1 MGEDI
6 AVENIRLSRSE
17 IVVATDEAYWQ
28 LLRVGEQVSAAEKYR
43 QVVKEL
49 LQNLRDAQVVGMAT
63 PNEVLKAQVRYN
75 EAGLSEK
82 PNSLLIAYY
91 HPKQSE
97 QTSKTE
103 RKKQIKF
110 QPVLLKFYLKRPSH
124 FRPLSISPFIVAFSK
139 VSINLQERS
148 EITISPKKNGY

>member
-1 MGEDI
+1 MAQLGEDI

-63 PNEVLKAQVRYN
+63 PNDVLKAQVRYN
-75 EAGLSEK
+75 EAGLMLQKAQNGHESM
-82 PNSLLIAYY
+82 PVGR
-91 HPKQSE
+91 PQS
-97 QTSKTE
+97 
-103 RKKQIKF
+103 
-110 QPVLLKFYLKRPSH
+110 
-124 FRPLSISPFIVAFSK
+124 A
-139 VSINLQERS
+139 NG
-148 EITISPKKNGY
+148 ITPARFFDR